1 VRAIAHRYLDP
12 LDQIW
17 TATARRIG
25 LRIERSG
32 EVYASTDGAGTLII
46 GQDHTLDPDDCLAQ
60 MIFHELCHSLIEGAD
75 AFARPDWGLDNT
87 GAPSGAE
94 GDGEGDGD
102 GDGDND
108 GDVQREH
115 ACLRLQAVLAAEHGL
130 RRFFAP
136 TTDFRDFYDDLPD
149 DPLQPR
155 HLASVTLAILGA
167 RRAKGPPWAPHLDDA
182 LQATAAIAR
191 QAARFAGPAAS
202 QGAPALPAMYAAVEA
217 PLERHP
223 LGLAVSMSADPD
235 RTCATCAWRHVGGRG
250 RAVDRCRQA
259 GDARVSPEWRAC
271 ERWEPALDC
280 QDCGACCREAYDSV
294 TVSRRDPVIRRHPAL
309 IVDRGSYVELAR
321 VRQPGAR
328 AGEQRGHE
336 RDHERGHGTRCTALH
351 GGTLGRAGQWQPY
364 ACTIYDDRPRPCREL
379 ERGGAHCLT
388 ARRRVGLSR

>member
-17 TATARRIG
+17 TATAQRIG

-32 EVYASTDGAGTLII
+32 EVYASTDGAGALFI
-46 GQDHTLDPDDCLAQ
+46 GKGHTLDPDDCLAQ
-60 MIFHELCHSLIEGAD
+60 MIFHELCHSLIEGPD
-75 AFARPDWGLDNT
+75 AFSRPDWGLDNT
-87 GAPSGAE
+87 GAPNG
-94 GDGEGDGD
+94 
-102 GDGDND
+102 ND
-108 GDVQREH
+108 GVQREH

-136 TTDFRDFYDDLPD
+136 TTDFRAFYDDLPD

-167 RRAKGPPWAPHLDDA
+167 RRAKAPPWAPHLDAA

-202 QGAPALPAMYAAVEA
+202 QGAPVPALPAMYAAVEA

-223 LGLAVSMSADPD
+223 LGLAVSMSADPG
-235 RTCATCAWRHVGGRG
+235 RTCATCAWRYVGGRG
-250 RAVDRCRQA
+250 QAVDRCRQA
-259 GDARVSPEWRAC
+259 GDARVSPDWRAC

-294 TVSRRDPVIRRHPAL
+294 TVSRRDPVVRRHPAL

-321 VRQPGAR
+321 LHHKTNHKAD
-328 AGEQRGHE
+328 HE
-336 RDHERGHGTRCTALH
+336 RDPGTRCAALH
-351 GGTLGRAGQWQPY
+351 GGAPGPAGQWQPY